1 MLGIKEF
8 SSNRLLILKDLNM
21 SSQVIL
27 KSAALAV
34 LYFLL
39 GQWAFQNTVS
49 FGTVTSAIFF
59 SEGVA
64 LAFVLLFGPRVCI
77 GIFVGQLALALTT
90 ELSIYSAISISI
102 SNTLI
107 SLVGYWLLTQLK
119 FDKAMS
125 TLVDY
130 LMLLGVVMLVI
141 QPLGAL
147 SGGYSVLIFEGLNQ
161 KDFLSLVTYW
171 WSGNVMGQL
180 LLTPLLLILADRFK
194 DKNIQ
199 QPLNIPFLLLVL
211 SLCTFYLLFFVL
223 NVIQGI
229 NLIHLFALIFPVIAV
244 FALLYQFIGTSI
256 ACIAMA
262 VITQDLIV
270 KGNGPFPVGNTA
282 DQLLE
287 LNIFMLCVIISSS
300 FIGVVLKERDDLLKQ
315 AIRLAITDDLTGLYN
330 RCHFFELAQ
339 REVNRSQRYH
349 GSLAVITIDIDDF
362 KKINDI
368 YGHIV
373 GDMVLQEVGN
383 TFSSRLRQE
392 DIIGR
397 LGGEEFA
404 VLCPGPSDGKQ
415 IAEKLRMSVAS
426 KRFVVGDQQISVT
439 ISAGVDYMMEND
451 HGSFKD
457 ILHRSDI
464 KLYEAKQSGRNK
476 VVA

>member
-223 NVIQGI
+223 
-229 NLIHLFALIFPVIAV
+229 
-244 FALLYQFIGTSI
+244 
-256 ACIAMA
+256 
-262 VITQDLIV
+262 
-270 KGNGPFPVGNTA
+270 
-282 DQLLE
+282 
-287 LNIFMLCVIISSS
+287 LC
-300 FIGVVLKERDDLLKQ
+300 
-315 AIRLAITDDLTGLYN
+315 
-330 RCHFFELAQ
+330 
-339 REVNRSQRYH
+339 
-349 GSLAVITIDIDDF
+349 
-362 KKINDI
+362 
-368 YGHIV
+368 
-373 GDMVLQEVGN
+373 
-383 TFSSRLRQE
+383 
-392 DIIGR
+392 
-397 LGGEEFA
+397 
-404 VLCPGPSDGKQ
+404 
-415 IAEKLRMSVAS
+415 
-426 KRFVVGDQQISVT
+426 
-439 ISAGVDYMMEND
+439 
-451 HGSFKD
+451 
-457 ILHRSDI
+457 
-464 KLYEAKQSGRNK
+464 
-476 VVA
+476 